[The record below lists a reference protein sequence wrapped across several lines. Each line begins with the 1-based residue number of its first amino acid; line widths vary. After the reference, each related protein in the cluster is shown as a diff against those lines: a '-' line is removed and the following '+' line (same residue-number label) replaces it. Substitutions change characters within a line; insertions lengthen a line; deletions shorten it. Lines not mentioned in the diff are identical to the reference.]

1 MGAVVLDTS
10 VVIGFLNTDD
20 AHHKAATVAISEHR
34 DALHRFVLPA
44 TVLAEALVSAARRD
58 PDSVAEVRGLIDSLF
73 GPTRAVDES
82 VAVEAARVRAKHR
95 SVQLPDAVVIA
106 TGVVDGATQ
115 ILTADRRLGR
125 VEGRVRVL

>member
-20 AHHKAATVAISEHR
+20 AHHKAATVGIAEHR
-34 DALHRFVLPA
+34 DAFHRFVLPA
-44 TVLAEALVSAARRD
+44 TVLAEALVSAARRN
-58 PDSVAEVRGLIDSLF
+58 PARVTQVRDLIDSLF
-73 GPTRAVDES
+73 GPVRVVDET
-82 VAVEAARVRAKHR
+82 VAVEAARVRARHR

-125 VEGRVRVL
+125 VERRVRVL

>member
-20 AHHKAATVAISEHR
+20 AHHKAATAAITEHR

-44 TVLAEALVSAARRD
+44 TVLAEALVSAARHD
-58 PDSVAEVRGLIDSLF
+58 PGRLAEVRRLIDSLF
-73 GPTRAVDES
+73 GPTRMVDES
-82 VAVEAARVRAKHR
+82 VAVEAARVRARHK

-106 TGVVDGATQ
+106 TGVVDEAIQ

-125 VEGRVRVL
+125 ADRRVRVV